1 MGTSNFVPRLVL
13 EALAAQP
20 HLDPRP
26 SQATERATGGIRWG
40 NAARDPGAARNPL
53 SKMIEAP
60 WASRLGAGPMA
71 FICQACIDRLSHGV
85 QYGRPEQ
92 PLICSP
98 GSPERPGG
106 QSSAFIPC
114 RSWAAIVAGPMT
126 GFLEEAPVGAAALAK
141 LALRASLPCGL
152 RRALGPRPMR
162 HGFGRRRSR
171 NDLVSVALGKLA
183 MRNIA
188 AKPNVPSQRAGGT
201 PSADGLTM
209 EAACNAARN
218 TRTPVTTTQR
228 PERLAC
234 DRHTSSRMRTLNKRS
249 IDLRRV
255 CQRDHH

>member
-26 SQATERATGGIRWG
+26 SQATERATGGIRCG

-106 QSSAFIPC
+106 QSSAF
-114 RSWAAIVAGPMT
+114 
-126 GFLEEAPVGAAALAK
+126 
-141 LALRASLPCGL
+141 
-152 RRALGPRPMR
+152 
-162 HGFGRRRSR
+162 
-171 NDLVSVALGKLA
+171 VSVALAKLA

-188 AKPNVPSQRAGGT
+188 AKPNVPFQRAGGT

-209 EAACNAARN
+209 AAACDAARN

-228 PERLAC
+228 PDRLAC